1 MHFLRRGVYLTE
13 ISVLFAYILFLSFY
27 TVWNSADEDGHRLR
41 PYQRDYGYIATMT
54 DDALRSPLSLK
65 EAALRVVDLPLSFCN
80 SLAEVVGIF
89 LFEYSNYKNI
99 TYWIKPGR

>member
-1 MHFLRRGVYLTE
+1 
-13 ISVLFAYILFLSFY
+13 
-27 TVWNSADEDGHRLR
+27 
-41 PYQRDYGYIATMT
+41 MT

-99 TYWIKPGR
+99 TY